1 MKKSKKP
8 WVSVNINGHK
18 ISALYDTGADIC
30 CTTAASFRQVFLV
43 GKRPKKLNVISTVTS
58 ASGDKLEC
66 LGVYHIP
73 FEIDK
78 KKFEYNIHVVQHLSQ
93 DLILGI
99 NFFQGE
105 VLQLAYDPGK

>member
-1 MKKSKKP
+1 
-8 WVSVNINGHK
+8 
-18 ISALYDTGADIC
+18 
-30 CTTAASFRQVFLV
+30 
-43 GKRPKKLNVISTVTS
+43 
-58 ASGDKLEC
+58 
-66 LGVYHIP
+66 VYPIP

-105 VLQLAYDPGK
+105 DLQLAYDPGK

>member
-58 ASGDKLEC
+58 ASGDKINVRVCTLS
-66 LGVYHIP
+66 
-73 FEIDK
+73 
-78 KKFEYNIHVVQHLSQ
+78 HLKLTRRNLSTT
-93 DLILGI
+93 
-99 NFFQGE
+99 FM
-105 VLQLAYDPGK
+105 